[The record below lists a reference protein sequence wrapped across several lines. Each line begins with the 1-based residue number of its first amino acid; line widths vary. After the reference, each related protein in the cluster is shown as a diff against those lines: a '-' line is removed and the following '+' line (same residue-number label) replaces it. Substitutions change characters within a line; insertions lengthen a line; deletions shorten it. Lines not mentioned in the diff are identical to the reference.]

1 MSTTVLLVS
10 DFVDALSAPIQ
21 FMSAAEKRAKQ
32 LQGLGFDEKDI
43 SEVSV
48 SMKRRL
54 ETNATS
60 AAPGGGGGTGGHE
73 RGQQQAGTV
82 PNNGVP
88 GGGRQ
93 SAQQT
98 TSVQQDS
105 SADKDKK
112 GNDDRYRIALSNAG

>member
-1 MSTTVLLVS
+1 LLVP

-54 ETNATS
+54 ETNTTS
-60 AAPGGGGGTGGHE
+60 ATPGGGGTGGNE
-73 RGQQQAGTV
+73 RGQLQVGTV
-82 PNNGVP
+82 PNNGAP
-88 GGGRQ
+88 GGGKQ

-105 SADKDKK
+105 SGDKDKK
-112 GNDDRYRIALSNAG
+112 GRLMSSAMITNRTQLH